1 MSTTTAE
8 REAPEEISEDELDA
22 NGARI
27 ESVSSLGMFATLR
40 RGLRLS
46 PEMLRGIWVTLALA
60 VVGTVG
66 KVVVPLAVQRTIDDG
81 ILAAGGPDTSQV
93 LALAGYATLALIVA
107 GACASLVSI
116 RMFKA
121 TEAGLV
127 TLRTRAFRHVHDLST
142 LTQNTERR
150 GALVSRVTND
160 VDTISMFM
168 QFGGIMLVV
177 SLLQIVVATG
187 VMLWYSPILT
197 AAVWLC
203 FVPMFWF
210 MRVGQRKVSAAYTQ
224 VRERTGAMLGAIS
237 EAVVGAETVRSYGVA
252 GRTGRRIAGAVD
264 AARHA
269 HRGAFRIVALV
280 FSSGVF
286 VANFVLAVVVV
297 LGAWL
302 GIGGTLSAGEIVAFL
317 FLVQL
322 FTGPVQMGTEILN
335 EMQNALAGWR
345 RVIAVIDTP
354 VEVREAADAV
364 DLPRGPAR
372 VALRDVR
379 FAYSGG
385 PDVLHGVSLDLPPR
399 TRVAV
404 VGQTGSG
411 KTTIAK
417 LVTRLMDPIE
427 GVVELDGTDLRKV
440 SFASLRERVVLVP
453 QEGFLF
459 DGTVLENAAYGLRRT
474 TTAGGAAG
482 EGSGP
487 ASSGIDRPTGS
498 GTDRLA
504 APGTD
509 RPASSGIDRPAGSGT
524 DRPTSSGTDRPASSN
539 GEPTDADR
547 ALVAAAFAEL
557 GLTDWLEGL
566 PDGLDTPVGQRG
578 EALSAGE
585 RQLVA
590 IARAFLAAPDLL
602 VLDEATSAV
611 DPAAEVRIARA
622 LDSLTAGR
630 STITIAHRLSTAEA
644 ADLVVVVDAGHVAE
658 VGPHAEL
665 VAADGI
671 YSRMHASWVSQ
682 TR

>member
-1 MSTTTAE
+1 MSTTTDE
-8 REAPEEISEDELDA
+8 PRVSEDLLDA
-22 NGARI
+22 NGAHI
-27 ESVSSLGMFATLR
+27 ESVSSLGVFATLR
-40 RGLRLS
+40 RGIQLS
-46 PEMLRGIWVTLALA
+46 PEMLNGVWLTLGLA
-60 VVGTVG
+60 VLAAGG
-66 KVVVPLAVQRTIDDG
+66 RVVVPLAVQRTIDDG
-81 ILAAGGPDTSQV
+81 ILAESGPDPSRVVTLTV
-93 LALAGYATLALIVA
+93 LAAVGLVLA
-107 GACASLVSI
+107 GACAALVNVRLFRS
-116 RMFKA
+116 
-121 TEAGLV
+121 TEAGLA

-160 VDTISMFM
+160 VDTISLFV
-168 QFGGIMLVV
+168 QWGGIMLLV
-177 SLLQIVVATG
+177 SIMQILVATAL
-187 VMLWYSPILT
+187 MAWYSPVLT
-197 AAVWLC
+197 VVVWVC
-203 FVPMFWF
+203 FVPMFLF
-210 MRVGQRKVSAAYTQ
+210 MRVGQRKVNAAYTL
-224 VRERTGAMLGAIS
+224 VRERVGAMLGAIS
-237 EAVVGAETVRSYGVA
+237 ESVVGAETVRAYGVSD
-252 GRTGRRIAGAVD
+252 RTGRRISGAVE
-264 AARHA
+264 ATRRAQR
-269 HRGAFRIVALV
+269 RSMELVAVV

-286 VANFVLAVVVV
+286 VANLVLAVVVV

-302 GIGGTLSAGEIVAFL
+302 GIGGALTAGEIVAFL

-335 EMQNALAGWR
+335 EMQNAVAGWR
-345 RVIAVIDTP
+345 RVIAVVETP
-354 VEVREAADAV
+354 VEVTEAPDAV

-372 VALRDVR
+372 VTLRDVR

-417 LVTRLMDPIE
+417 LVTRLMDPVE
-427 GVVELDGTDLRKV
+427 GTVELDGTDLRKV

-459 DGTVLENAAYGLRRT
+459 DGTVLENAAYGLR
-474 TTAGGAAG
+474 GAAG
-482 EGSGP
+482 P
-487 ASSGIDRPTGS
+487 A
-498 GTDRLA
+498 
-504 APGTD
+504 
-509 RPASSGIDRPAGSGT
+509 PAG
-524 DRPTSSGTDRPASSN
+524 A
-539 GEPTDADR
+539 GEVRT
-547 ALVAAAFAEL
+547 LVADAFAEL
-557 GLTDWLEGL
+557 GLTDWVETL
-566 PDGLDTPVGQRG
+566 PDGLDTRVGQRG

-644 ADLVVVVDAGHVAE
+644 ADLVVVVDEGEIVE
-658 VGPHAEL
+658 TGPHAEL
-665 VAADGI
+665 AAADGT
-671 YSRMHASWVSQ
+671 YARMHASWVSQ

>member
-1 MSTTTAE
+1 MSATTAE
-8 REAPEEISEDELDA
+8 PGISEDELDA

-27 ESVSSLGMFATLR
+27 ESVSSLGVFATLR
-40 RGLRLS
+40 RGVQLS
-46 PEMLRGIWVTLALA
+46 PEMLNGVWITLALA
-60 VVGTVG
+60 VLAAGG

-81 ILAAGGPDTSQV
+81 ILAEGGPDAGRVVTLAALAAVGLV
-93 LALAGYATLALIVA
+93 LAGVCAALVNVRLFR
-107 GACASLVSI
+107 S
-116 RMFKA
+116 
-121 TEAGLV
+121 TEAGLA

-150 GALVSRVTND
+150 GALVARVTND
-160 VDTISMFM
+160 VDTISLFV
-168 QFGGIMLVV
+168 QWGGIMLLV
-177 SLLQIVVATG
+177 SVLQILVATAL
-187 VMLWYSPILT
+187 MAWYSPVLT
-197 AAVWLC
+197 VVVWVC
-203 FVPMFWF
+203 FVPMFLF
-210 MRVGQRKVSAAYTQ
+210 MRVGQRKVNAAYTL
-224 VRERTGAMLGAIS
+224 VRERVGAMLGAIS
-237 EAVVGAETVRSYGVA
+237 ESVVGAETVRAYGVSA
-252 GRTGRRIAGAVD
+252 RTGRRISQAVE
-264 AARHA
+264 ATRRAQR
-269 HRGAFRIVALV
+269 RSMELVAIV

-286 VANFVLAVVVV
+286 VANLVLAVVVV

-302 GIGGTLSAGEIVAFL
+302 GIGGALSAGEIVAFL

-335 EMQNALAGWR
+335 EMQNAVAGWR
-345 RVIAVIDTP
+345 RVIAVVETP
-354 VEVREAADAV
+354 VEVTEAPDAV

-372 VALRDVR
+372 VTLRDVR

-399 TRVAV
+399 TKVAV

-417 LVTRLMDPIE
+417 LVTRLMDPVE
-427 GVVELDGTDLRKV
+427 GTVELDGTDLRKV

-459 DGTVLENAAYGLRRT
+459 DGTVLENAAYGLRNGTRPT
-474 TTAGGAAG
+474 TPDDAG
-482 EGSGP
+482 EV
-487 ASSGIDRPTGS
+487 R
-498 GTDRLA
+498 A
-504 APGTD
+504 AVSD
-509 RPASSGIDRPAGSGT
+509 
-524 DRPTSSGTDRPASSN
+524 
-539 GEPTDADR
+539 
-547 ALVAAAFAEL
+547 AFAEL
-557 GLTDWLEGL
+557 GLSDWVETL
-566 PDGLDTPVGQRG
+566 PDGLDTQVGQRG

-590 IARAFLAAPDLL
+590 IARAYLAAPDLL

-644 ADLVVVVDAGHVAE
+644 ADLVVVVDAGEIVE
-658 VGPHAEL
+658 TGPHAEL
-665 VAADGI
+665 AAAGGI